1 MIKKNKVVEVYACSE
16 YIHLS
21 VNKARRVIDQ
31 IRGRSYAEALRI
43 LALMPYR
50 ACEPILKLVSSAADN
65 ASHNM
70 KINKTDL
77 IISKAEVNRGTI
89 RKKLKP
95 RARGHSY
102 PIKRTTCRITIVL
115 KDVVKVRRKVEIVL
129 NNPTEHIQKFVNNPQ
144 EELKKFLNNLTE
156 EELRELIQI
165 LLALLYLNLLLKLII
180 VLPVL
185 ADMEKDSIN
194 MEKDSINMEDDSINM
209 EKDSIN
215 REKDSI
221 NMEDDSINM
230 EKDSINRE
238 KDSINREDDSINME
252 KDSINREKDSINMEK
267 DSINWKKKDG

>member
-16 YIHLS
+16 YIRLS
-21 VNKARRVIDQ
+21 GNKARRVIDQ

-43 LALMPYR
+43 LGLMPYG

-102 PIKRTTCRITIVL
+102 PIKRTTCRITIVF
-115 KDVVKVRRKVEIVL
+115 KDVGKVRRKVEKFLKNPEEHIEKFI
-129 NNPTEHIQKFVNNPQ
+129 NNPK
-144 EELKKFLNNLTE
+144 EEFEKFLKNLTKE
-156 EELRELIQI
+156 EIRELILTLFTI
-165 LLALLYLNLLLKLII
+165 FLLMKLIRVFPDI
-180 VLPVL
+180 RKVL
-185 ADMEKDSIN
+185 IN
-194 MEKDSINMEDDSINM
+194 M
-209 EKDSIN
+209 
-215 REKDSI
+215 
-221 NMEDDSINM
+221 
-230 EKDSINRE
+230 
-238 KDSINREDDSINME
+238 
-252 KDSINREKDSINMEK
+252 EKDSINMEK